1 MPKTIHLNISRIV
14 ITGHLLQVGAGYLV
28 HHDFQTSYLKYLAN
42 GIDYLDSEDYAI
54 SYPDN
59 SMAQAKL
66 DRTYLDGMLVSSNR
80 RDGERKL
87 LLKHQRTHDGILAW
101 IEFLCDYDN
110 HGSEEIRITKLESL
124 INDRFSSKYP
134 GGLIKYIDT
143 LQANLNELD
152 TLLTDS
158 YSDGQKFRI
167 LYRNLIHVQSLK
179 HLLQTCK
186 DQKMS
191 YQAAATYL
199 QANSAE
205 SEESQDLRQI

>member
-1 MPKTIHLNISRIV
+1 M
-14 ITGHLLQVGAGYLV
+14 
-28 HHDFQTSYLKYLAN
+28 
-42 GIDYLDSEDYAI
+42 
-54 SYPDN
+54 
-59 SMAQAKL
+59 
-66 DRTYLDGMLVSSNR
+66 
-80 RDGERKL
+80 
-87 LLKHQRTHDGILAW
+87 
-101 IEFLCDYDN
+101 
-110 HGSEEIRITKLESL
+110 ESL

-134 GGLIKYIDT
+134 GDLIKYIDT

-167 LYRNLIHVQSLK
+167 LYRNFIHVQSLK

-199 QANSAE
+199 QANSVE
-205 SEESQDLRQI
+205 IEEYHISRQF